1 MTDRWSLGGR
11 IRERKADGPCISG
24 AAGPGR
30 AAPADCW
37 YPKKIIMFN
46 YASHASRPIVCV
58 QCTVPYSHQM
68 SDAYMPVHAL

>member
-24 AAGPGR
+24 AAGQLPPTAGIQ
-30 AAPADCW
+30 
-37 YPKKIIMFN
+37 KKIIMFN